1 MIENKKN
8 RIERFVYLI
17 ALWAVVL
24 LPAVSLAQTI
34 NIEIIETSDVHGA
47 VYPYDF
53 VNDKESTGSL
63 AQVYSYVK
71 QQRGDSSLQVILL
84 DNGDILQG
92 DPASYYYNFIDTSG
106 IHLFAQVM
114 DYMKYSA
121 GTVGNHDIETGHSVY
136 DRFRKQIDFPWLA
149 ANAINTSS
157 GETYFQPYSIIIS
170 RGIKIAVLGL
180 ITPAIPQW
188 LPPNIYSGI
197 EFEDMIETAEKW
209 SKIIKEKERP
219 DLMIGLFHS
228 GVNYNYNGEN
238 ENTFKNE
245 NASRLV
251 AEKVPGFD
259 AVLVGHDHAGWNFK
273 VAGPDGDSVLIVGP
287 TSRARNVAVAKFV
300 MRYDSESTKWI
311 KAGENG
317 EIVEMKDCPPDK
329 EFLKTFAPQKHK
341 IENYIA
347 QPVCVFTK
355 SVFTGDALFGPSD
368 FIDLIHKFQL
378 DETGADISFAS
389 PLSYNAIIDSGTVYV
404 RDMFKLYRYENF
416 LYTMKLSGKEIKDY
430 LEFSYSNWFNQM
442 NNEDDHLLKFK
453 KNNDGSLKLSSSNK
467 PELAGIYYNFSSAA
481 GIKYTVDVSKPG
493 GDRIKIISMDDG
505 SEFYPD
511 KIYTVAINSYRGN
524 GGGGH
529 LTRGAGIPQ
538 DELSGRLISSSEKEL
553 RLLMMNWLKKQK
565 IVSPVKLNNW
575 EIIPEEWWEKG
586 YGKDFRSLFGN

>member
-1 MIENKKN
+1 MTGNKKD
-8 RIERFVYLI
+8 RLGIFVYLI
-17 ALWAVVL
+17 AFWAVVL
-24 LPAVSLAQTI
+24 LPAVSLAQTV

-53 VNDKESTGSL
+53 VNNKESTGSL
-63 AQVYSYVK
+63 AQAYSYVK
-71 QQRGDSSLQVILL
+71 LEREDTSLQVILL

-114 DYMKYSA
+114 NYMKYDA

-136 DRFRKQIDFPWLA
+136 DRFRKQINFPWLA
-149 ANAINTSS
+149 ANTTNTLS
-157 GETYFQPYSIIIS
+157 GETYFQPYSIINS
-170 RGIKIAVLGL
+170 GGIKIAVLGL

-209 SKIIKEKERP
+209 VRLIKDKEQP

-228 GVNYNYNGEN
+228 GVNYNYNGEK
-238 ENTFKNE
+238 ENTYKNE

-251 AEKVPGFD
+251 AEKVSGFD

-273 VAGPDGDSVLIVGP
+273 VAGPGGDSVLIVGP

-300 MRYDSESTKWI
+300 MKFDPQSSKWI
-311 KAGENG
+311 KAGDSG
-317 EIVEMKDCPPDK
+317 EIVEMKSYPPDS
-329 EFLKTFAPQKHK
+329 EFLKTFAPQKQK

-355 SVFTGDALFGPSD
+355 PVFTRDALFGPSD

-389 PLSYNAIIDSGTVYV
+389 PLSFNAIIDSGTVYV

-453 KNNDGSLKLSSSNK
+453 KNDDGSLKLSSSNK

-481 GIKYTVDVSKPG
+481 GIKYTVDVSKPR
-493 GDRIKIISMDDG
+493 GDRIKIISMANG

-511 KIYTVAINSYRGN
+511 KFYNVAINSYRGN

-529 LTRGAGIPQ
+529 LTRGAGVPQ
-538 DELSGRLISSSEKEL
+538 DKLSGRLISSSENEL

-565 IVSPVKLNNW
+565 IVSPVKFNNW
-575 EIIPEEWWEKG
+575 EIVPEEWWEKG
-586 YGKDFRSLFGN
+586 YGKDFRLLFGN